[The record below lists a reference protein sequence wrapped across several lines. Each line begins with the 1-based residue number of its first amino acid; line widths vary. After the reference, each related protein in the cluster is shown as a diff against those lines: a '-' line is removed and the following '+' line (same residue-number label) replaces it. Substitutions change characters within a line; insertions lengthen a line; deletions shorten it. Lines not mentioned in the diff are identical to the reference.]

1 MAVSLTRKAPLL
13 QTAEDNTTY
22 DMSGSTLGSDAGA
35 GIPYRVLTK
44 AQWDGINAFASAAGW
59 QIVFGLNALQG
70 WHGPSGWEWDPS
82 NARELMEYTTR
93 RKFPV
98 VGWELG
104 NEPGLKNKNGAVQ
117 TGAGDARRFS
127 TLLQLM
133 GEIYPGKLG
142 LGTPSSPWV
151 VGPDVTKGG
160 VQKGFLSDF
169 LTAFKPA
176 SALNVVTW
184 HHYCKIVMLS

>member
-1 MAVSLTRKAPLL
+1 M
-13 QTAEDNTTY
+13 
-22 DMSGSTLGSDAGA
+22 GSDAGA

-117 TGAGDARRFS
+117 TGGGDARSRS
-127 TLLQLM
+127 ASALT
-133 GEIYPGKLG
+133 
-142 LGTPSSPWV
+142 
-151 VGPDVTKGG
+151 VGALRASNRAIAAGA
-160 VQKGFLSDF
+160 S
-169 LTAFKPA
+169 PA
-176 SALNVVTW
+176 SAPIRVPVPAWPAVITSD
-184 HHYCKIVMLS
+184 IG